1 MHGVQRKHGHIKER
15 SKIPRSLHRGCQQQL
30 TGPAGAVLWKTTTRP
45 STFKIMITLIAAG
58 HYHQHSLLDTFAHS
72 AMWRFGSIVV
82 SDAARSAPFLIPIGL
97 GLLAVALV
105 RGLRRHR
112 RG

>member
-1 MHGVQRKHGHIKER
+1 MVC
-15 SKIPRSLHRGCQQQL
+15 SASLGTSRNVARFPAVF
-30 TGPAGAVLWKTTTRP
+30 TGAASSSSPARQGLVLWKTTTRP

-105 RGLRRHR
+105 RGLRRYR